1 MHVLF
6 LVLRM
11 FNCYLHLNNTCTKI
25 KQEDKMYH
33 AYIYFF
39 QNSILSALAQEK
51 ENSKQKEIEVQLQQM
66 QIKLKELEERVDLL
80 MTQVKTHDD
89 HCHDTFSFKK

>member
-1 MHVLF
+1 
-6 LVLRM
+6 
-11 FNCYLHLNNTCTKI
+11 
-25 KQEDKMYH
+25 MYH
-33 AYIYFF
+33 AYYV

-66 QIKLKELEERVDLL
+66 QIKLKELEERVESL
-80 MTQVKTHDD
+80 MTQVKTHDG